1 MSDSL
6 TPLPSRRAQREARE
20 AAERSVVPP
29 QSQPLVE
36 QVAAAGISVNAAAPV
51 NELPSR
57 RSRRQTLPEA
67 TTEITPETYGG
78 SAPDWVPTLPTVGT
92 RNLAV
97 TTLHVESFPT
107 GEITG
112 PIDHTGEII
121 LTGPIT
127 VPEFVAERV
136 PTGPIDASAESHQ
149 PGIPRRATEALSI
162 IGRGAPIDE
171 KRRIPSVGQGI
182 SAGVAAFLG
191 LLVVALI
198 AVAIYTQLI

>member
-6 TPLPSRRAQREARE
+6 NPLPSRRAQREARE
-20 AAERSVVPP
+20 LAERTQGGVPVVFADTP
-29 QSQPLVE
+29 
-36 QVAAAGISVNAAAPV
+36 AAPSV
-51 NELPSR
+51 GSTDLPSR
-57 RSRRQTLPEA
+57 RSLRRASPESVPS
-67 TTEITPETYGG
+67 ITPDTYGG
-78 SAPDWVPTLPTVGT
+78 SAPDWVPSAPTVGT
-92 RNLAV
+92 SNFAV

-107 GEITG
+107 GEIAG
-112 PIDHTGEII
+112 PIDSTGEII
-121 LTGPIT
+121 LTGPIE
-127 VPEFVAERV
+127 VPAFPVERV
-136 PTGPIDASAESHQ
+136 ATGPIDASVEAHQ

-198 AVAIYTQLI
+198 AVAIVTQLI